1 MLSSSRYGFKHP
13 SGVTSHR
20 TTVWVANESGGSVT
34 VLSAT
39 TGAAIR
45 VIRNSNLAMPG
56 PITYGAGYVFTASP
70 PGSSPMVSQ
79 VVAATSTV
87 TWMMCNTNGPYRF
100 DDPQAVVVAGSRLWV
115 LNTGGNSLTLMS
127 TTTGAL
133 ISTIS

>member
-1 MLSSSRYGFKHP
+1 MIPPGCWEAVSIKEKSA
-13 SGVTSHR
+13 HR
-20 TTVWVANESGGSVT
+20 AC
-34 VLSAT
+34 L
-39 TGAAIR
+39 
-45 VIRNSNLAMPG
+45 PC
-56 PITYGAGYVFTASP
+56 VFTASP